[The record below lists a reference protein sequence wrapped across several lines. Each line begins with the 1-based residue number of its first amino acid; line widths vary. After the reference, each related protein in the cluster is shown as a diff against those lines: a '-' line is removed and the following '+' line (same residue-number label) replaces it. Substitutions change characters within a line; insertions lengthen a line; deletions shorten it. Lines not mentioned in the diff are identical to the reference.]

1 MSRIGKLPIAIPAGV
16 EITREEKS
24 NIVTVKG
31 AKGQLTQYVD
41 SDITFTIEDGHLT
54 LCRPTE
60 QKRHRAMHGL
70 YRSLLANMVKGV
82 TDGFELKQEVVG
94 VGYKAEAKPGN
105 ILELSLGYSH
115 SILLELCPEI
125 SVETV
130 SVKGKNPIIILRG
143 IDKQLLGQVANKI
156 RSYRKPEPYK
166 GKGIRFVGEIVRR
179 KSGKSAE
186 K

>member
-70 YRSLLANMVKGV
+70 YRSLLANMIKGV

-105 ILELSLGYSH
+105 ILELALGYSH